1 MKEQICNSE
10 LLYVCD
16 SLLQAYS
23 SVIYIRV
30 ITNLGVKVNL
40 ICSKTKASAMIE
52 ITITRLE
59 LLSCILLR
67 KLLQSVL
74 KGLSL
79 NIASVYCWSDSMIA
93 LNWIKN
99 NKNWEFWI
107 QNHVDIINKVVK
119 SDNRYYISSYDNPAD
134 IATREY
140 LPNSIVNNEL
150 WWFGPEF
157 WLRNKK
163 SWPKNKFVSDV
174 TDELRYVVRQN
185 QM

>member
-10 LLYVCD
+10 LLYVCN

-30 ITNLGVKVNL
+30 INNLGVKVNL

-52 ITITRLE
+52 ITITGLE

-79 NIASVYCWSDSMIA
+79 NIAYCVYCWSDSTIA

-119 SDNRYYISSYDNPAD
+119 IWQSVLYFILWQPCRYCYQGVS
-134 IATREY
+134 T
-140 LPNSIVNNEL
+140 
-150 WWFGPEF
+150 
-157 WLRNKK
+157 
-163 SWPKNKFVSDV
+163 KF
-174 TDELRYVVRQN
+174 YC
-185 QM
+185 